1 MQEQAMTTKQ
11 FDDVCL
17 QAASLSDEIEAARR
31 LPAEFAR
38 QLAAQGMFSMFVP
51 RDLGGHE
58 LSPVDGMARLE
69 QLAQHDADSAWV
81 CMIG

>member
-51 RDLGGHE
+51 RDLGGH
-58 LSPVDGMARLE
+58 
-69 QLAQHDADSAWV
+69 
-81 CMIG
+81 

>member
-31 LPAEFAR
+31 LPA
-38 QLAAQGMFSMFVP
+38 
-51 RDLGGHE
+51 
-58 LSPVDGMARLE
+58 
-69 QLAQHDADSAWV
+69 
-81 CMIG
+81 